1 MESNVCCGIAVQL
14 LKAID
19 RLWDLFPADSVDVA
33 LILEEELIVAP
44 NYLHFMAQL
53 LPVYVAD
60 ESLATVSAWN
70 NNGMWRY
77 E

>member
-1 MESNVCCGIAVQL
+1 
-14 LKAID
+14 
-19 RLWDLFPADSVDVA
+19 VDVA